1 MVLIIRRFPLQDTAH
16 RNPTLAPPNASPARR
31 LAPAPTAP
39 GGAALYWPPRRAP
52 RSAPCLTI
60 WSSPNG
66 TVIDGSGAARF
77 AADVGVKDGKI
88 AAIGRI
94 RDRRVRT
101 IDAEGHVVTPGFVD
115 GHTHMDAQIFW
126 DRLGSCSCYHGVTS
140 VVMGNCG
147 FTIAPCREQD
157 ADLVFRNL
165 ERAEDISR
173 DAMLAGIDWTW
184 ETFPE
189 FLDTIDALPK
199 GINYAGYIGHS
210 ALRTYV
216 MGERAFSEA
225 PTPDEL
231 EIMCALAT
239 EAVTA
244 GAIGFSTSRTVNHV
258 TADDRPVASRA
269 ADWDEVRA
277 IVNAVGKTGRGI
289 FEIAH
294 EQVGRSPERL
304 REYFDRLRDLA
315 VESGVPQTWGMFS
328 SRFAPDYW
336 RGYVNLVDETCA
348 AGGRMFVQV
357 HSRPLNM
364 LLSFKTQLPFD
375 KWDTWRDIR
384 ALPLSEQKAKLR
396 DPDLRTKLIEAANGT
411 APGGKVVG
419 VEARPPDYDHF
430 YIMDDMS
437 GEDRLL
443 RDVAAERGMEPVD
456 LMIELSLQKDFN
468 QFFRQPAANENQGDV
483 SGNDPAS
490 PFGRDLLRL
499 RRPRL
504 ADHGQL
510 PANPPARPLGTRE
523 GSPDPRRRGAPTHLQ
538 HRDPMGDARPRL
550 APRGHERRPRG
561 VRPGHRGTGNA
572 GGGPRPARRR
582 QAAQASSQRHQEH
595 RRERR
600 SLPYQQRTHRRPG
613 RETVPRIAEDGVNA
627 WTAPGNRSRTTNF
640 HQLALRIANCGRC
653 RAFG

>member
-1 MVLIIRRFPLQDTAH
+1 MPYDLVIA
-16 RNPTLAPPNASPARR
+16 
-31 LAPAPTAP
+31 
-39 GGAALYWPPRRAP
+39 
-52 RSAPCLTI
+52 
-60 WSSPNG
+60 NG
-66 TVIDGSGAARF
+66 TVVDGSGAARF
-77 AADVGVKDGKI
+77 AADVGVKKGKI

-94 RDRRVRT
+94 RDKRRQT

-173 DAMLAGIDWTW
+173 EAMLAGIDWTW

-216 MGERAFSEA
+216 MGERAFHEA
-225 PTPDEL
+225 PRPEEL
-231 EIMCALAT
+231 ETMCGLAK
-239 EAVTA
+239 EAVA
-244 GAIGFSTSRTVNHV
+244 VGAIGFSTSRTVNHV

-269 ADWDEVRA
+269 ASWNEVRA
-277 IVNAVGKTGRGI
+277 IVNAVGETGRGV

-294 EQVGRSPERL
+294 EQVGRDPARL
-304 REYFDRLRDLA
+304 REYYDRLRDLA

-336 RGYVNLVDETCA
+336 RGFVDLVDETAA

-375 KWDTWRDIR
+375 KWDAWRDVR
-384 ALPLSEQKAKLR
+384 ALPLAEQKARLR
-396 DPDLRTKLIEAANGT
+396 DPDLRAKLVAAAHGQ
-411 APGGKVVG
+411 APGGKIVG
-419 VEARPPDYDHF
+419 VEAREPDYEHF
-430 YIMDDMS
+430 YIMDGVS
-437 GEDRLL
+437 GDDRLL
-443 RDVAAERGMEPVD
+443 RDVAAERGMDPVD

-468 QFFRQPAANENQGDV
+468 QFFRQPAANENQDDV
-483 SGNDPAS
+483 LELIRHPRSVVTFSDSGAHVSQIMDSSLQTHLLGHWVREKQALTLEDAVRQLTYNTATQWGMHDRGLVREGMNADLVVFDPDTVGPAM
-490 PFGRDLLRL
+490 PEVVHD
-499 RRPRL
+499 
-504 ADHGQL
+504 L
-510 PANPPARPLGTRE
+510 PAGAKRLKQVAHGIKNTVVNGEVFLDNNAHTGALAGKLF
-523 GSPDPRRRGAPTHLQ
+523 RGL
-538 HRDPMGDARPRL
+538 RDG
-550 APRGHERRPRG
+550 
-561 VRPGHRGTGNA
+561 
-572 GGGPRPARRR
+572 
-582 QAAQASSQRHQEH
+582 
-595 RRERR
+595 
-600 SLPYQQRTHRRPG
+600 
-613 RETVPRIAEDGVNA
+613 
-627 WTAPGNRSRTTNF
+627 
-640 HQLALRIANCGRC
+640 
-653 RAFG
+653 